1 VSDQEKPSG
10 TDARVE
16 IWVVEDNQ
24 ILRESLEDLFNE
36 QPDMRCSLAVGS
48 CEEFLA
54 ALDEDHAPDLVLM
67 DLGLPGRSGIDGIL
81 RISSLSPTTK
91 VIVLTIHGEDEKVFE
106 AICAGALGYLL
117 KPSDPARIVEAVRE
131 VRQGKAPINPYIAR
145 KVLGL
150 FARLS
155 PPKPA
160 AHDYG
165 LTTREKSIL
174 QFLVNGLTMEQI
186 AAELGL
192 SYHTIDNH
200 LRNIYRKLHVRNRAR
215 AVAKAVQEDLL

>member
-1 VSDQEKPSG
+1 MGGRTAAADS
-10 TDARVE
+10 DARLE

-36 QPDMRCSLAVGS
+36 QRDMRCGLAVGS

-67 DLGLPGRSGIDGIL
+67 DLGLPGRSGVDGIV

-91 VIVLTIHGEDEKVFE
+91 VIVLTIHGEDEKVFD

-117 KPSDPARIVEAVRE
+117 KPSDPARILEAVRE

-150 FARLS
+150 FARLA
-155 PPKPA
+155 PPKVVE
-160 AHDYG
+160 HGYQ
-165 LTTREKSIL
+165 LTAREKGIL
-174 QFLVNGLTMEQI
+174 QLLVNGLTMEQI

-215 AVAKAVQEDLL
+215 AVAKAIQEDLL

>member
-1 VSDQEKPSG
+1 MAGQAG
-10 TDARVE
+10 TAGPDARVE
-16 IWVVEDNQ
+16 IWIVEDNQ

-36 QPDMRCSLAVGS
+36 QPDMRCGLAVGS

-54 ALDEDHAPDLVLM
+54 ALDEDRAPDLVLM
-67 DLGLPGRSGIDGIL
+67 DLGLPGRSGIDGIV
-81 RISSLSPTTK
+81 RISSLSPTTR

-117 KPSDPARIVEAVRE
+117 KPSDPSRILDAVRE

-150 FARLS
+150 FARLA

-160 AHDYG
+160 THDYG
-165 LTTREKSIL
+165 LTAREKSIL
-174 QFLVNGLTMEQI
+174 QLLVNGLTMEQI
-186 AAELGL
+186 AADVGL

-200 LRNIYRKLHVRNRAR
+200 LRNIYRKLHVRSRT
-215 AVAKAVQEDLL
+215 KAVTKAIQEDLV